1 MGSNTGTSI
10 GEDGR
15 ETNWPTDRN
24 LVCSATYSESK
35 GDYFYVVVTGPAGA
49 WSY

>member
-1 MGSNTGTSI
+1 MDSNTGTSV

-24 LVCSATYSESK
+24 LVCSAASRES
-35 GDYFYVVVTGPAGA
+35 
-49 WSY
+49 